1 MAGRYDVAIIGGGVL
16 GTAVSYWI
24 SEQYEASVCVLERE
38 RDVAMRTSGRNT
50 GVVHSPFYMDPDRKA
65 VLARAALVSRGMW
78 KSLCRARGLPWSE
91 VGTLEVA
98 TDERQAAVL
107 EKYARWAARNGM
119 PDGSVEIL
127 DGAAVSK
134 LEPAV
139 RCHSALR
146 CMLDASTD
154 YAALTRAVRDAAAAG
169 GVRFLTRCAA
179 EPAAAAAEEGRAG
192 RAGGGDHEI
201 RTDAPAAAGA
211 GGSVR
216 ARLVVNCAGGD
227 SLAVARRFGLAG
239 GHAEL
244 HFRGEYWTAGAAH
257 AGIVGTNVYSVAR
270 RPEFPFLDPHW
281 IRRADGRA
289 EIGPNAVPVPGP
301 DSYGGL
307 AGGSPAAAAAAAVR
321 ALSSRGIRRLLA
333 SPSFISLVSGELL
346 SSVSKSAMVARVRRF
361 IPSARPSF
369 FTARGTSG
377 IRTPVI
383 SPGGAFVPDVMELDG
398 PSSFHIVNY
407 NSPGATG
414 APAYS
419 AHAVGRMR
427 RLGLLD
433 HVKMRGRPS
442 GRLAGWDFED
452 AAAGGQ

>member
-50 GVVHSPFYMDPDRKA
+50 GVVHSPFYMDPDKKA

-98 TDERQAAVL
+98 TDGRQAAVL
-107 EKYARWAARNGM
+107 EKYAGWAARNGM
-119 PDGSVEIL
+119 PDGSVELL
-127 DGAAVSK
+127 DGAAVSRI
-134 LEPAV
+134 EPAV

-154 YAALTRAVRDAAAAG
+154 YAALTRAVRDAAAAN
-169 GVRFLTRCAA
+169 GVRFFTGCTA
-179 EPAAAAAEEGRAG
+179 EPAAPSDAADGG
-192 RAGGGDHEI
+192 AGGEHEI
-201 RTDAPAAAGA
+201 RTAARAAAGA
-211 GGSVR
+211 AGGSLR

-257 AGIVGTNVYSVAR
+257 ASTVGTNVYSVAR

-301 DSYGGL
+301 DSYEGL
-307 AGGSPAAAAAAAVR
+307 AGGSPAAAAAAALR
-321 ALSSRGIRRLLA
+321 ALSSRGVRRLLA
-333 SPSFISLVSGELL
+333 SPSFIALVSGELL
-346 SSVSKSAMVARVRRF
+346 SSVSKSAMVSRVRRF

-377 IRTPVI
+377 IRSPVI
-383 SPGGAFVPDVMELDG
+383 SPDGAFVPDVMELDG

-433 HVKMRGRPS
+433 HVRGRPGRP
-442 GRLAGWDFED
+442 GRLQGWSFED
-452 AAAGGQ
+452 AAAVGQ

>member
-24 SEQYEASVCVLERE
+24 SEQYEADVCVVEQE
-38 RDVAMRTSGRNT
+38 PDVAVRTSGRNT
-50 GVVHSPFYMDPDRKA
+50 GVVHSPFYLDPDRKA
-65 VLARAALVSRGMW
+65 VLARSALVSRGMW

-107 EKYARWAARNGM
+107 ERYVKWAARNGM
-119 PDGSVEIL
+119 PDGSVELL
-127 DGAAVSK
+127 DGAAVSR

-139 RCHSALR
+139 RCRSALR

-154 YAALTRAVRDAAAAG
+154 YAALTRAVRDAAAAN
-169 GVRFLTRCAA
+169 GVRFLTGRAA
-179 EPAAAAAEEGRAG
+179 EPAGRGRGGGEQEIRTAA
-192 RAGGGDHEI
+192 RAGGG
-201 RTDAPAAAGA
+201 
-211 GGSVR
+211 GGGESLR

-289 EIGPNAVPVPGP
+289 EIGPNAVPVPAP
-301 DSYGGL
+301 DSYEGL
-307 AGGSPAAAAAAAVR
+307 AGRRPAAAAAAALR

-361 IPSARPSF
+361 IPPLRPSF

-377 IRTPVI
+377 IRTPVV
-383 SPGGAFVPDVMELDG
+383 SPDGAFVPDVMELDG

-433 HVKMRGRPS
+433 HVQGRGRGGP
-442 GRLAGWDFED
+442 GRLPGWDFEN